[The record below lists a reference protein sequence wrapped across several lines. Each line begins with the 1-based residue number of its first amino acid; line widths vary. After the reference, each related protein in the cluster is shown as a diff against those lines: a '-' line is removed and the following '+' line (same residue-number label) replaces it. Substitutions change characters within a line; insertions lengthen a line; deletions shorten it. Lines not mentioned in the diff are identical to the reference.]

1 MSFRYKFQPRNN
13 KSKTVL
19 NIQEAIVVDDATCT
33 MPKIYVLLKCV
44 NFQNQAINAT
54 SKITPILRFL
64 DSISYELSA
73 LV

>member
-1 MSFRYKFQPRNN
+1 MFRDCPN
-13 KSKTVL
+13 KNKVL
-19 NIQEAIVVDDATCT
+19 HNIQEAIVVDDATCT

-44 NFQNQAINAT
+44 NFQNQAINPT

>member
-1 MSFRYKFQPRNN
+1 MFKDWTN
-13 KSKTVL
+13 KNKVL
-19 NIQEAIVVDDATCT
+19 CDIQEAIVVDDATCT

>member
-1 MSFRYKFQPRNN
+1 MFRDCSN
-13 KSKTVL
+13 KNKVL
-19 NIQEAIVVDDATCT
+19 HNIQEAIVVDDETCT